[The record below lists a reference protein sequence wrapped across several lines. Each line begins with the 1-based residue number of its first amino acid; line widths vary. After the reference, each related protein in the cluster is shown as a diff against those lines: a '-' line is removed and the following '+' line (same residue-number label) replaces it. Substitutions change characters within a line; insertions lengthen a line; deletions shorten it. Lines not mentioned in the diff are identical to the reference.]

1 MQESLSQTSTTRK
14 EGKQMSY
21 INDFEAKFMN
31 IFIETGLQMIP
42 NSDRSAYNTDQD
54 YEFTRVVTD
63 RLQKFYAIYKP
74 ELVTEEVNKD
84 W

>member
-1 MQESLSQTSTTRK
+1 
-14 EGKQMSY
+14 MSY
-21 INDFEAKFMN
+21 INEFEAKFIN
-31 IFIETGLQMIP
+31 IFVETGLQMIP

-74 ELVTEEVNKD
+74 EPVTEQPGQKE

>member
-1 MQESLSQTSTTRK
+1 
-14 EGKQMSY
+14 MSY

-74 ELVTEEVNKD
+74 ELVTEEANKE

>member
-1 MQESLSQTSTTRK
+1 
-14 EGKQMSY
+14 MSY

-74 ELVTEEVNKD
+74 ELVTEETNKE

>member
-1 MQESLSQTSTTRK
+1 MKPVTEYELRF
-14 EGKQMSY
+14 
-21 INDFEAKFMN
+21 INEFL
-31 IFIETGLQMIP
+31 ETGIQMIP

-54 YEFTRVVTD
+54 YQFTQFVTD

-74 ELVTEEVNKD
+74 ELITEEGDKA

>member
-1 MQESLSQTSTTRK
+1 
-14 EGKQMSY
+14 MSY

-31 IFIETGLQMIP
+31 IFIETGFQMIP
-42 NSDRSAYNTDQD
+42 NSDRSAYSTDQD

-74 ELVTEEVNKD
+74 ETVTEQANKD

>member
-1 MQESLSQTSTTRK
+1 
-14 EGKQMSY
+14 MSY
-21 INDFEAKFMN
+21 INDFEAKFIS
-31 IFIETGLQMIP
+31 IFVETGLQMIP

-74 ELVTEEVNKD
+74 ELVTEEGNKD